1 MEYGLIFH
9 VTRIGKYYCKNMK
22 YRINIYMHFS
32 FTYDML
38 KVPATKSCGGGG
50 GGGTQRA
57 KPLPCQISTKLE
69 SLILGLRKFIKSVHY
84 TLRKIS
90 SSTITSKIKPVFP
103 STKLHTTFHQNLS
116 IYFLSHPTN

>member
-9 VTRIGKYYCKNMK
+9 VTRIGNNFRGIWADMRIGKYYCKNMK

-38 KVPATKSCGGGG
+38 KAPATKSCGGGG
-50 GGGTQRA
+50 GTQTA
-57 KPLPCQISTKLE
+57 QPLPCQISTKLE

-84 TLRKIS
+84 TFEKNILLNPDCLLI
-90 SSTITSKIKPVFP
+90 
-103 STKLHTTFHQNLS
+103 Q
-116 IYFLSHPTN
+116 SHPK